1 MDVMMRR
8 REIIAADGVGYIRDG
23 LVLWMDGINKGTVSG
38 AWVDRTAGHVFESIN
53 GFTNGANYVGL
64 SRSSSQYFRN
74 ATFTGPAEKE
84 PTTIEVAIS
93 DYLGSSMAF
102 MPRGTSVAFGVM
114 SSAKGAIWTSHD
126 WATYAINFP
135 AGSKLFSIN
144 SDTVI
149 VDGNKITS
157 FGASEWWTG
166 EDSYNYI
173 GRRSTGT
180 YFDGKIYS
188 IRIYNRIL
196 SQAEMLHNQR
206 IDIKRYNIGI
216 II

>member
-1 MDVMMRR
+1 MDLMARR
-8 REIIAADGVGYIRDG
+8 RQILASDSGGYVRSG
-23 LVLWMDGINKGTVSG
+23 LILWMDGIDKGSTSG
-38 AWVDRTAGHVFESIN
+38 AWTDKAVGHVFESIN

-74 ATFTGPAEKE
+74 ATYTGPAEKE
-84 PTTIEVAIS
+84 PATIEVVIS

-114 SSAKGAIWTSHD
+114 SSAKGAIWTSRD

-135 AGSKLFSIN
+135 AGSKLFSVN
-144 SDTVI
+144 SDAVI
-149 VDGNKITS
+149 VDGNRITT
-157 FGASEWWTG
+157 FGESEWWTG

-196 SQAEMLHNQR
+196 TQDEMLRNQR
-206 IDIKRYNIGI
+206 IDNKRFGLGLTI
-216 II
+216 